1 MHLMYPFRT
10 IQQMGTKLRRKA
22 MLLAL
27 VRYIYRETLK
37 VDERLGSQIDR
48 DLIAGLKEIAR
59 NYKARGGTY
68 SASW

>member
-1 MHLMYPFRT
+1 
-10 IQQMGTKLRRKA
+10 